1 MEIIFAIVMV
11 MVIVGIMREDKRKQK
26 EVDNFWEKI
35 DSFKKF

>member
-1 MEIIFAIVMV
+1 MV